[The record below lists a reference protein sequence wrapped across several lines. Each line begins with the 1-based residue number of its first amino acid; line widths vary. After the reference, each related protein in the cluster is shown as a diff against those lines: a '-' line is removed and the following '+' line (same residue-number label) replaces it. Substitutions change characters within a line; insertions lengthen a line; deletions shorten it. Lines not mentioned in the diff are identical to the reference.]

1 MMKTFRYN
9 CLMPTSRLSNALQT
23 MSIGLIAVILG
34 ACQQTPLSFTPT
46 QAPSLANF
54 DTQPNLPQVGNIYLP
69 NEQPFI
75 DVTPNGVTLP
85 YQLQRTTSA
94 TQNLSNRMS
103 LVAISPTIPFDNP
116 DILQVAFQEKARS
129 LASTQAD
136 ACLETFET
144 RVTLHSIN
152 ISLTCPASANHL
164 YHLLIQFWQP
174 DAFSE
179 TAAIDIDNIRRQLKL
194 NKHLNAFSGAEID
207 KVWRDKLL
215 GTAHP
220 YNKNINNQ
228 ALFDS
233 LSLSELS
240 RLQQN
245 TFAQANWQLFLP
257 NHAQTEFD
265 IKQSLSQWPTR
276 INTDSPSHLINTQ
289 QPPQSRTLYLIDAPG
304 SVQTQV
310 RIGYALDDK
319 HLSAQDMPL
328 ACRSLAA
335 LLGRSFSGRL
345 YYDLREKRG
354 LTYGI
359 YGQCANAPLSTSIKF
374 YGSTA
379 IEHTGAFVVGIL
391 DHLKLLASTPA
402 SEGELA
408 ALKTYLIGEALLTQ
422 DNPNLSET
430 QFIHQQVLRLAPQS
444 IQAINLKLQ
453 ALSPNQLMQLA
464 QQAFYG
470 EPLIIL
476 RGDVAKISAD
486 LSAKLPGWQLEEVKV
501 ND

>member
-1 MMKTFRYN
+1 MIEIFKYIN
-9 CLMPTSRLSNALQT
+9 LALSLRFSQALQT
-23 MSIGLIAVILG
+23 MSISLIGVILG
-34 ACQQTPLSFTPT
+34 ACQQTQLSFTPT
-46 QAPSLANF
+46 QAPTLANF
-54 DTQPNLPQVGNIYLP
+54 DTQPNLPRVENIYLP

-75 DVTPNGVTLP
+75 DVTPDGIAIP
-85 YQLQRTTSA
+85 YQLQRTTS
-94 TQNLSNRMS
+94 TTLNLSNRVS

-129 LASTQAD
+129 LALAQAD

-164 YHLLIQFWQP
+164 YQLLVQFWQH

-179 TAAIDIDNIRRQLKL
+179 SAAIDIDNIRRQLKL

-220 YNKNINNQ
+220 YNKSINND

-233 LSLSELS
+233 LSLNELS
-240 RLQQN
+240 QLQQR

-257 NHAQTEFD
+257 NNAQTEFN

-276 INTDSPSHLINTQ
+276 IHTDSPSHITNTQ
-289 QPPQSRTLYLIDAPG
+289 KPPQSRTLYLIDAPG

-310 RIGYALDDK
+310 RIGYALDSNQLIPQDIT
-319 HLSAQDMPL
+319 LS
-328 ACRSLAA
+328 CRSLAA

-359 YGQCANAPLSTSIKF
+359 YGQCANAPLSSSIKF

-422 DNPNLSET
+422 DNPSQREA
-430 QFIHQQVLRLAPQS
+430 QFIHQQVLGLDLQS

-453 ALSPNQLMQLA
+453 ALAPSQLMQLT

-486 LSAKLPGWQLEEVKV
+486 LTAKLPDWKLEVVKV
-501 ND
+501 NE

>member
-1 MMKTFRYN
+1 MMEIFKYIN
-9 CLMPTSRLSNALQT
+9 LALSLRFSQALQT
-23 MSIGLIAVILG
+23 MSISLIAVILG

-46 QAPSLANF
+46 QAPTLADF
-54 DTQPNLPQVGNIYLP
+54 DTQPNLPQVENIYLP

-75 DVTPNGVTLP
+75 DVTPDGRAIP
-85 YQLQRTTSA
+85 YQLQRTTS
-94 TQNLSNRMS
+94 TTKNLSNRVS

-116 DILQVAFQEKARS
+116 DILQVAFQEKARG
-129 LASTQAD
+129 LALAQAD

-164 YHLLIQFWQP
+164 YQLLIQFWQH

-179 TAAIDIDNIRRQLKL
+179 SVAIDIDNIRRQLKL

-215 GTAHP
+215 GTTHP
-220 YNKNINNQ
+220 YNKSINND

-233 LSLSELS
+233 LSLNELS
-240 RLQQN
+240 QLQQR

-276 INTDSPSHLINTQ
+276 IHTDSPSHIINTQ
-289 QPPQSRTLYLIDAPG
+289 KPPQSRTLYLIDAPG

-310 RIGYALDDK
+310 RIGYALDSNQLTQEDIT
-319 HLSAQDMPL
+319 LS
-328 ACRSLAA
+328 CRSLAA

-359 YGQCANAPLSTSIKF
+359 YGQCANAPLSSSIKF

-402 SEGELA
+402 SEGELV
-408 ALKTYLIGEALLTQ
+408 ALKTYLIGDALLTQ
-422 DNPNLSET
+422 DNPSLSET
-430 QFIHQQVLRLAPQS
+430 QFIHQQVLGLDLQS
-444 IQAINLKLQ
+444 IKAINLKLQ
-453 ALSPNQLMQLA
+453 VLAPSQLMQLT

-486 LSAKLPGWQLEEVKV
+486 LAAKLPDWKLEVVKV
-501 ND
+501 NE